1 MTASAEG
8 VAASLGS
15 CSACQAELSLPFLC
29 EDCGELFRDPVGG
42 LNAFQRFGIKPS
54 FELDLRALE
63 ARHLQL
69 SRRMHPD
76 RLIGKDPR
84 QQGRALTLSSALNEA
99 YALLRDERRRAEHL
113 VAVSGGKTAD
123 QDKRTPPTFLMEQLE
138 LREEVESAQERG
150 DEAALTKAR
159 ERTQAEQRASRDAV
173 AALFGDAGWPSEALL
188 DAARLQLNV
197 WKYWITFGKE
207 LA

>member
-1 MTASAEG
+1 LNAVAVTSAET
-8 VAASLGS
+8 
-15 CSACQAELSLPFLC
+15 CSACQAELSLPYLC
-29 EDCGELFRDPVGG
+29 EGCGELFRDPVGG

-54 FELDLRALE
+54 FELDLAALE
-63 ARHLQL
+63 TRHLQL

-123 QDKRTPPTFLMEQLE
+123 QDKRTPPAFLMEQLE
-138 LREEVESAQERG
+138 LREEFEGAKERG
-150 DEAALTKAR
+150 DEALLAKGR
-159 ERTQAEQRASRDAV
+159 ERTQAEQRAARDAV
-173 AALFGDAGWPSEALL
+173 AALFSDSAWPSETLL

-197 WKYWITFGKE
+197 WKYWITFGQE